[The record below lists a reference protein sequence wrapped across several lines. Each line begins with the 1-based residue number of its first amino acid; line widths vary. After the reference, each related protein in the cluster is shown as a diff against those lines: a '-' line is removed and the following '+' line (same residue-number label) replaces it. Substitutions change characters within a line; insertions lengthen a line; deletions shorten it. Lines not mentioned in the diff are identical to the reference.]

1 MIYTI
6 INLVITFNLLHLEV
20 PMQLVGRVEDEGLR
34 MGMEVEDLGKKMVV

>member
-20 PMQLVGRVEDEGLR
+20 PMQLVGRVEDEDWNGGGRL
-34 MGMEVEDLGKKMVV
+34 GEEVYG